1 MDDFISIQE
10 LPSGK
15 GYADVIFLPWRG
27 AEKPALVVELKWDQG
42 ADGAIK

>member
-1 MDDFISIQE
+1 MILSVFRNFRLVRGMRMSF
-10 LPSGK
+10 
-15 GYADVIFLPWRG
+15 FLPWRG